1 MLPKPH
7 LLSPLTL
14 WIKWISQMVHLRMSM
29 QVNVC
34 VCVHSWVPACTFR
47 SGLGMLGSL
56 SHLNGTGSCVVS
68 FSGAPGQSLR
78 LQVWVYPG
86 PRSSW
91 TLHYGIPF
99 GTFLSITG
107 LGNSEIK
114 LDTQLWLHAVE
125 KIYFLQS
132 SRSLKWCVYKLANW
146 LSILFLTFL
155 MLTVFEI

>member
-1 MLPKPH
+1 MVLAPRSWAPSPH
-7 LLSPLTL
+7 STLLFPFLVL
-14 WIKWISQMVHLRMSM
+14 LLNRLLISLVAQKSWAWSRGKEG
-29 QVNVC
+29 
-34 VCVHSWVPACTFR
+34 WVPQR
-47 SGLGMLGSL
+47 DPPLPG
-56 SHLNGTGSCVVS
+56 

-125 KIYFLQS
+125 KIYFLHS
-132 SRSLKWCVYKLANW
+132 RRSLKWCVYKLANW

-155 MLTVFEI
+155 MLTLFEI